1 MLDRDS
7 FQMLNLLY
15 RRSDRFRLA
24 DDALGGREERLS
36 ERSAY
41 SALWG
46 LTSCCPHGDALTEL
60 VPRSAAPYRGVNL
73 RLYDLF
79 VLHFTSP
86 RAWGCTADELSQMY
100 RRHLSHDHAEV
111 GVGSGYFL
119 SNHGRTDWTQVSL
132 IDPNPATLQ
141 YVSRRL
147 TTPAVNRHVAD
158 ILDATTLPQQRYKSV
173 GANYVLH
180 CLDATGDS
188 KRTAIANLARLTA
201 DDGTL
206 FGATVLGDAE
216 HNRLGQVLMRIC
228 NATGA
233 FNNTTDDE
241 ASLRQHLSAHFH
253 TVHVERRRAVAMFTA
268 TGPIR

>member
-1 MLDRDS
+1 MLVRDS

-15 RRSDRFRLA
+15 RSSDRFRLA
-24 DDALGGREERLS
+24 DDAPRGREERPS
-36 ERSAY
+36 DSIAC
-41 SALWG
+41 SALFG
-46 LTSCCPHGDALTEL
+46 LTFCCPHGDALSQP

-86 RAWGCTADELSQMY
+86 RAWGCTAEELSQMY

-119 SNHGRTDWTQVSL
+119 SNHVRADWTQLSL
-132 IDPNPATLQ
+132 IDPNPAALQ
-141 YVSRRL
+141 YVARRL
-147 TTPAVNRHVAD
+147 TTPAVNSHVGD
-158 ILDATTLPQQRYKSV
+158 ILDATTLPHQRYKSV

-180 CLDATGDS
+180 CLDASGNS
-188 KRTAIANLARLTA
+188 KKTAIANLARLTA

-216 HNRLGQVLMRIC
+216 HNRLGRALMRIC
-228 NATGA
+228 NATGT
-233 FNNTTDDE
+233 FNNTTDNE
-241 ASLRQHLSAHFH
+241 ASLREHLSARFH
-253 TVHVERRRAVAMFTA
+253 TVHIERRRTVAMFTA
-268 TGPIR
+268 AGPIR